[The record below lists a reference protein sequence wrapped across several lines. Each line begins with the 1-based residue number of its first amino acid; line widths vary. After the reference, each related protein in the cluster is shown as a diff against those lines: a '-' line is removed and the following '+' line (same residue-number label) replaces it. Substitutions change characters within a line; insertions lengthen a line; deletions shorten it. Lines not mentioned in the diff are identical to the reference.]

1 LTVKNLSAPWLT
13 RLNWDELVTLL
24 VCICLDIVEYALPV
38 LMAPVMGDVFDIAGI
53 AFCVYFF
60 RWIGF
65 ISLAELIPGLDFL
78 PNFTFT
84 WLIWYLMKRKKDQLR
99 ILEELE
105 RWR

>member
-1 LTVKNLSAPWLT
+1 M
-13 RLNWDELVTLL
+13 
-24 VCICLDIVEYALPV
+24 IEYALPV
-38 LMAPVMGDVFDIAGI
+38 LMVPVMGDVFDIAGI
-53 AFCVYFF
+53 TFCVYFF
-60 RWIGF
+60 SWIGF